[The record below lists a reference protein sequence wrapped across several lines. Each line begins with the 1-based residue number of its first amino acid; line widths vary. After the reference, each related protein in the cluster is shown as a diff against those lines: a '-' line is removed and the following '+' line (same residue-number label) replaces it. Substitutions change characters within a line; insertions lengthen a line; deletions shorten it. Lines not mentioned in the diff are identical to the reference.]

1 MFLCISFIFGNSM
14 KNAVESTSQSGMAKM
29 IVDAVLDF
37 LHIDIEISEAGIRM
51 MGHFA
56 EFFILS
62 LVLSVYALLIF
73 PFSFKKPS
81 DNTLFIYF
89 SPIVISTL
97 VAFIDEFIQ
106 FFTPGRACDIK
117 DVLVDFLGATSAN
130 LIVMGIVFIIYT
142 IRKRK
147 D

>member
-1 MFLCISFIFGNSM
+1 
-14 KNAVESTSQSGMAKM
+14 
-29 IVDAVLDF
+29 
-37 LHIDIEISEAGIRM
+37 M

-73 PFSFKKPS
+73 PFNFKKPS
-81 DNTLFIYF
+81 ANKLFIYF